1 METIEWVE
9 IEEDGVVHLYHP
21 ETGEYAGPKS
31 KWLAPEVTTEEDA
44 LAVLRAIADVKS
56 RQVGVQSKYNLL
68 IKQQDRELR
77 RLQNREAW
85 LLQTYQ
91 NQLGRYAEGAL
102 PRKADGSLRI
112 KTLTTPWGDIA
123 VRETRDKY
131 VVTNEDAAVFWCE
144 DHCPD
149 AVKYKKT
156 ILVSQ
161 LTDEIRQKIVEDS
174 RLMSF
179 HGLSYVPAEIKYV
192 ISTIGKDE

>member
-1 METIEWVE
+1 MNVEWVE

-21 ETGEYAGPKS
+21 ETGEYAGPKP
-31 KWLAPEVTTEEDA
+31 KWRAPEVTSEEDA

-68 IKQQDRELR
+68 VKQQERELK

-91 NQLGRYAEGAL
+91 NQLGRYAEGSL

-123 VRETRDKY
+123 IRQSKAKVS
-131 VVTNEDAAVFWCE
+131 VTHDEAAIFWAQ
-144 DHCPD
+144 DHCPESIK
-149 AVKYKKT
+149 VKSSV
-156 ILVSQ
+156 LVSLIPEAFKQ
-161 LTDEIRQKIVEDS
+161 EMIEDPS
-174 RLMSF
+174 LATL
-179 HGLSYVPAEIKYV
+179 HGFDVTPEETKYV
-192 ISTIGKDE
+192 IKTVGSEE

>member
-1 METIEWVE
+1 MNIEWVE

-31 KWLAPEVTTEEDA
+31 KWLTTEVTSEEDA

-68 IKQQDRELR
+68 VKQQERELK

-91 NQLGRYAEGAL
+91 NQLGRYAEGSL

-123 VRETRDKY
+123 IRHSKAKVS
-131 VVTNEDAAVFWCE
+131 VTHDEASVFWAQVN
-144 DHCPD
+144 CPS
-149 AVKYKKT
+149 AIKVKSSV
-156 ILVSQ
+156 LVSLIPEELKQ
-161 LTDEIRQKIVEDS
+161 TMLDEPSLATINGFSVTPE
-174 RLMSF
+174 
-179 HGLSYVPAEIKYV
+179 ETKYV
-192 ISTIGKDE
+192 IKTVGSEE